1 MKFTNI
7 FLMAFLLVLASCS
20 NPKSFDFKGIKSIQL
35 EKASF
40 GKNLVNANFE
50 YYNPNNFGLTL
61 KQLDCIIY
69 INDQALTEYHLHQ
82 DFIIPAS
89 SNFELPAKMEIEL
102 SKLLKNSVDILM
114 NNPMKVEVKG
124 NATLTKGFFTKQVPI
139 AFKTEQKLNLKEAL
153 KSMK

>member
-1 MKFTNI
+1 MKLSHITFIAYLFIVT
-7 FLMAFLLVLASCS
+7 SCS
-20 NPKSFDFKGIKSIQL
+20 SPKMFDFKGIKSLQL

-50 YYNPNNFGLTL
+50 YYNPNNFSLTL
-61 KQLDCIIY
+61 KQLDCTIY
-69 INDQALTEYHLHQ
+69 INDQPLTEYHLKE
-82 DFIIPAS
+82 DFAIPAS

-124 NATLTKGFFTKQVPI
+124 NATLTKGIFTRQVPI

-153 KSMK
+153 KSIK